1 MKHYLE
7 KNYPRKSRST
17 EFLFFILFIVLMI
30 PISPLLLVWII
41 GRTFEPVIELYTDV
55 TWESFSALHNKIN
68 PYKEN

>member
-1 MKHYLE
+1 DTGCLE
-7 KNYPRKSRST
+7 IQGAS
-17 EFLFFILFIVLMI
+17 LI

>member
-1 MKHYLE
+1 MKHYLR
-7 KNYPRKSRST
+7 KKLPTKSRNNRVSV
-17 EFLFFILFIVLMI
+17 FILFIVLMI

-55 TWESFSALHNKIN
+55 TWQSFSALHNKIN

>member
-1 MKHYLE
+1 
-7 KNYPRKSRST
+7 
-17 EFLFFILFIVLMI
+17 ILFIVLMI